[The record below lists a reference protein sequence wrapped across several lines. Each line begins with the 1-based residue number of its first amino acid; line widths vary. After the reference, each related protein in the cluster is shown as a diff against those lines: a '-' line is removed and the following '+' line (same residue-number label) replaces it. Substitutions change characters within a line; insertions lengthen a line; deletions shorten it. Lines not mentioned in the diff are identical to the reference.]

1 MELIGNALN
10 GQFLGTLFRRADSAA
25 LKSIRLAVAYVTKMD
40 EVFELAGKR
49 SVPLILYALANG
61 DFPAPAILRKFV
73 ESNRPSWQLHLTR
86 DFYHPKIMW
95 FVGIGAYLGS
105 ANLTDGGAAR
115 NLECGV
121 WLDDAELAKA
131 GWDTQLDAMLSVI
144 AARSTAATREHLRAF
159 EGLKSDAGQLDA
171 QKRRFKAAVDRALAN
186 IAGAEPPNDPTAM
199 RGGGAARKSFVQEWQ
214 NGLTILRKMTE
225 MFSVYPLPPWV
236 RRDVPLSLVQDQATE
251 AWYHEKIRTTG
262 ESYEQI
268 QKLHATNRADPE
280 SATRAV
286 FEDWVKHADEERYGA
301 WVNDHPLEVNR
312 LLQKE
317 ALPNLDEARMTK
329 VLSFT
334 HASRTHAR
342 QIRNEDLGLPRGS
355 ETSMEERCELYAKM
369 LLAATSDGGKSV
381 QEILDFVLWGDAIAA
396 DPAERIWAAIS
407 TSDWSIP
414 HLGLNSLGEMIGYA
428 RPTEYPPRNGRVSKT
443 LHALGY
449 EGITW

>member
-1 MELIGNALN
+1 MDLIGNALN
-10 GQFLGTLFRRADSAA
+10 GHFLGTLVRRADAPS

-40 EVFELAGKR
+40 DIFELAGKR
-49 SVPLILYALANG
+49 SVPLTLYALADG
-61 DFPAPAILRKFV
+61 DFPSPSILRKFV

-105 ANLTDGGAAR
+105 ANLTDGGAVR

-121 WLDDAELAKA
+121 WLDETELARA
-131 GWDTQLDAMLSVI
+131 GWDAQLEAMLSVI

-159 EGLKSDAGQLDA
+159 EGLKAEAGSFEA
-171 QKRRFKAAVDRALAN
+171 QRRKFRAAVDRALAN
-186 IAGAEPPNDPTAM
+186 IAGVEPPNDPTAM
-199 RGGGAARKSFVQEWQ
+199 RGGGAARKNFVQEWQ
-214 NGLTILRKMTE
+214 NGLTILRKITE
-225 MFSVYPLPPWV
+225 MFSTYPLPRWV
-236 RRDVPLSLVQDQATE
+236 RTDVPLSLVQDQATE
-251 AWYHEKIRTTG
+251 AWYHENIRSTG
-262 ESYEQI
+262 ESYDQI
-268 QKLHATNRADPE
+268 QKLHSANRADPD

-286 FEDWVKHADEERYGA
+286 FADWVKHADEERYGA

-312 LLQKE
+312 LLQPDELKR
-317 ALPNLDEARMTK
+317 LDRSRLTRI
-329 VLSFT
+329 LSFT

-355 ETSMEERCELYAKM
+355 ETSMEERCDLYAKM
-369 LLAATSDGGKSV
+369 LLASTSEGGKKV
-381 QEILDFVLWGDAIAA
+381 GEILDFVLWGDAAVA

-428 RPTEYPPRNGRVSKT
+428 RPTAYPPRNGRVSKT

-449 EGITW
+449 EGIVW